1 MNETKLKTKDL
12 VSIGIFSVIYMV
24 ISLLSM
30 IVAIVSP
37 VVWLLWPGIAGIICS
52 FIYVLLAAKVPKFG
66 SAFLLSIIT
75 GLIYFAMGECTWT
88 IVLTFA
94 IVGIL
99 AELIRKTMGY
109 SSNKGIIIS
118 SGVVAIGFIGS
129 PLPMWLFQESYIKSI
144 IEMGMDVGYV
154 EAMQKIISIPSLLG
168 MIVFAF
174 IGGVIGAL
182 IGKKLFKKH
191 FEKAGIV

>member
-12 VSIGIFSVIYMV
+12 VSIGIFSVIFMV
-24 ISLLSM
+24 ISLLTM
-30 IVAIVSP
+30 MVAIISP

-52 FIYVLLAAKVPKFG
+52 FVYVLLVAKVPKFG
-66 SAFLLSIIT
+66 SAFLLSLVT
-75 GLIYFAMGECTWT
+75 ALIYFAMGECTWT
-88 IVLTFA
+88 IVLTFTLA
-94 IVGIL
+94 GIL

-109 SSNKGIIIS
+109 NSNKSIIIS
-118 SGVVAIGFIGS
+118 SGIVSIGFIGS
-129 PLPMWLFQESYIKSI
+129 PLPMWLFQESYMKSI
-144 IEMGMDVGYV
+144 IEMGMDSGYV
-154 EAMQKIISIPSLLG
+154 EAMQKMISIPTLLG
-168 MIVFAF
+168 MIAFAF